1 LLGWWS
7 GLGDGA
13 EQIEPAGETRKRGK
27 EFPVRLGRW
36 CGGGHLGA
44 LEVEFGAAV
53 GRGKGGSAVGRGMGA
68 ARWWQPSGDSGLR
81 R

>member
-1 LLGWWS
+1 LAMERNRSSRQVKPGRGERSSRYDWE
-7 GLGDGA
+7 GGA
-13 EQIEPAGETRKRGK
+13 VVGI
-27 EFPVRLGRW
+27 
-36 CGGGHLGA
+36 